1 MKTHYLSIALSVAL
15 SGCSLIPDYQ
25 RPPAPIQA
33 GWPQG
38 EAYAKLK
45 AGTHR
50 PSQTRDA
57 ELNWQVFFRDP
68 VMRELIATALNNNRD
83 LRQTALN
90 VEAYR
95 ALHRIE
101 RSALLPRGNTGVG
114 ATRQRLP
121 ADLSPTGEAGIQSQY
136 DTTLSMSYELD
147 MFGRLRSLERAALQ
161 EYLAAAETQRSM
173 QIALIAD
180 VAIAYLS
187 WRSDQAQLDLARS
200 TLASYENSLNLIKSS
215 REVGTASALDVRQAR
230 SLVETARVQQTLYT
244 RQVAQDMNALQ
255 LLLGT
260 KLPADLPISDV
271 LDQPL
276 AALSTGLPADL
287 LLHRPDIRAA
297 EHRLLA
303 ANANIGAARA
313 AFFPSITLTAAA
325 GTASHELDGLFE
337 GGSGLWA
344 FMPRINLPIFT
355 AGRLRGNLDYRNVIK
370 DINVAEYEK
379 SIQTAFREVADGLAA
394 RGTFGEQLQAQ
405 RDLVDN
411 NQAYYKLAYQRYDEG
426 VDNYLAVLDAQREL
440 FAAQQQFLSDRLNQL
455 SSEVRLFKALGGGWD
470 NISSQPL
477 TAQN

>member
-1 MKTHYLSIALSVAL
+1 MSIAL
-15 SGCSLIPDYQ
+15 P
-25 RPPAPIQA
+25 
-33 GWPQG
+33 
-38 EAYAKLK
+38 
-45 AGTHR
+45 
-50 PSQTRDA
+50 
-57 ELNWQVFFRDP
+57 
-68 VMRELIATALNNNRD
+68 
-83 LRQTALN
+83 
-90 VEAYR
+90 
-95 ALHRIE
+95 
-101 RSALLPRGNTGVG
+101 
-114 ATRQRLP
+114 
-121 ADLSPTGEAGIQSQY
+121 
-136 DTTLSMSYELD
+136 
-147 MFGRLRSLERAALQ
+147 
-161 EYLAAAETQRSM
+161 
-173 QIALIAD
+173 
-180 VAIAYLS
+180 
-187 WRSDQAQLDLARS
+187 
-200 TLASYENSLNLIKSS
+200 
-215 REVGTASALDVRQAR
+215 
-230 SLVETARVQQTLYT
+230 VETARVQQTLYT